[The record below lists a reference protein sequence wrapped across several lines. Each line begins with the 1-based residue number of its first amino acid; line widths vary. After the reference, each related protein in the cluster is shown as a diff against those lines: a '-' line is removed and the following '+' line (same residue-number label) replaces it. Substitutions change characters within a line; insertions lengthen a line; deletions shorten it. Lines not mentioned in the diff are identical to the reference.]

1 MTTQEPLFAQ
11 HGSYRKLKGL
21 QLAVFLLV
29 FTDARGYLSL
39 TNHPPE
45 EEEKDHEG
53 YQYAGGP

>member
-1 MTTQEPLFAQ
+1 MRPCVIKTHFWSHLLCQVTFP
-11 HGSYRKLKGL
+11 
-21 QLAVFLLV
+21 VFLLV

-53 YQYAGGP
+53 Y